1 MDIRKYEVF
10 LRAVECGNLTRAGEE
25 LGYTQSGVSHM
36 MKSLENELGFPLLIR
51 GRTGVVPTPEGEE
64 IHRIAR
70 ELVKWNQLLNQS
82 VAAIRGLE
90 TGEIR
95 IGTFFSV
102 SINWLPQII
111 KRFQQAHPH
120 ITIHLMEGGVCEME
134 DWLTEGR
141 VDLAFLSRQEHH
153 RFDWIP
159 LKEDRMLAVLPLEE
173 KALLREA
180 GLCSHQPIPLSY
192 FEDKPFILSAEG
204 FDYDVHRVLREGQ
217 VSPRIEF
224 SSMDDYAIVSMVK
237 NGLGLSILPELALKD
252 QMGAILATELNPPF
266 YRSLGI
272 ALPCIKNASPAASKF
287 IKCVK
292 TFGSE
297 LFDSPSAVL

>member
-51 GRTGVVPTPEGEE
+51 GRTGVIPTPEGNE

-82 VAAIRGLE
+82 VSSIRGLE

-102 SINWLPQII
+102 SVNWLPEII
-111 KRFQQAHPH
+111 KRFQEAHPH

-134 DWLTEGR
+134 DWLTDGR
-141 VDLAFLSRQEHH
+141 VDLAFLSRQDHH
-153 RFDWIP
+153 HFDWIP
-159 LKEDRMLAVLPLEE
+159 LKEDRMLAVLPLKDTARLEE
-173 KALLREA
+173 TGLL
-180 GLCSHQPIPLSY
+180 GSGHIPLSY
-192 FEDKPFILSAEG
+192 FEDQPFILSAEG
-204 FDYDVHRVLREGQ
+204 FDYDVHRVLRDGQ

-237 NGLGLSILPELALKD
+237 SGLGISILPELALKD
-252 QMGAILATELNPPF
+252 QMETILALELDPPF

-272 ALPCIKNASPAASKF
+272 ALPSIKNASPAASQF

-292 TFGSE
+292 TFESE
-297 LFDSPSAVL
+297 LFGGSQKPL